1 MDSESSRNLLEQQ
14 IASFRE
20 EMGGGVPQ
28 PTASPRPASRVV
40 GFGGA
45 PVSSP
50 AGTPRDSR
58 TPRTPRQRRSSGGRS
73 PGTPGTPGSPST
85 PRSADRFVP
94 TRGAMD
100 FDLSYHQLTNE
111 NLATN
116 SLLEDDYSSGVE
128 YKSILSKMLFEG
140 ADKKILR
147 FTAPDSP
154 RSPSSSPH
162 SQRALTNVATCE
174 QAELRHIYHE
184 NMAHSPFSRMQHRQ
198 ISHTPEK
205 ILDAPDLLDD
215 YYLNLLDWSSK
226 NVLAVAL
233 GQTVYLWNAHTGQ
246 ISQLTQTTT
255 TDDYVASLSF
265 SADGSQIAVGT
276 NSAQVRLFDVEKM
289 KLIRSMKGHHHRVS
303 SLAWNGNQLSSGSRD
318 AMIFNHDV
326 RATTH
331 HQSTLQGHRQEV
343 CGLRWSPDGKQ
354 LASGGNDNILN
365 IWDHGRETPRLT
377 FSQHCAAVKALAWC
391 PFRPNLLAS
400 GGGTADRTIRFWN
413 TSSGALRNTVD
424 TKSQVCAIVWS
435 KNEEELVSSH
445 GFSHNQLTLWKYP
458 SMVKMA
464 ELTGHTSRVLHLAQS
479 PDGETVVSGA
489 ADETLRFWK
498 VFGPAKRKS
507 KASSTGGRGT
517 FSMSG
522 IR

>member
-1 MDSESSRNLLEQQ
+1 M
-14 IASFRE
+14 
-20 EMGGGVPQ
+20 
-28 PTASPRPASRVV
+28 
-40 GFGGA
+40 
-45 PVSSP
+45 
-50 AGTPRDSR
+50 
-58 TPRTPRQRRSSGGRS
+58 
-73 PGTPGTPGSPST
+73 
-85 PRSADRFVP
+85 SADRFVP
-94 TRGAMD
+94 TRSAMD

-111 NLATN
+111 NLASN

-140 ADKKILR
+140 ADRKILR
-147 FTAPDSP
+147 FSA
-154 RSPSSSPH
+154 PSSPKSPTTSPH
-162 SQRALTNVATCE
+162 SKRALQAVQNCA
-174 QAELRHIYHE
+174 QAELRQIYHE
-184 NMAHSPFSRMQHRQ
+184 NKAHSPYSRLQHRQ

-226 NVLAVAL
+226 DILAVAL
-233 GQTVYLWNAHTGQ
+233 GQTVYLWNAKTGQ
-246 ISQLTQTTT
+246 ISQLMQTSGA
-255 TDDYVASLSF
+255 DDYVASLSF
-265 SADGSQIAVGT
+265 SADGTSIAVGT

-289 KLIRSMKGHHHRVS
+289 RVVRTMKGHLARVS
-303 SLAWNGNQLSSGSRD
+303 SLSWSHHLLSSGSRD
-318 AMIFNHDV
+318 SMIFNHDV
-326 RATTH
+326 RASTH
-331 HQSTLQGHRQEV
+331 HQATLQGHRQEV
-343 CGLRWSPDGKQ
+343 CGLKWSPDGKQ
-354 LASGGNDNILN
+354 LASGGNDNLLN
-365 IWDHGRETPRLT
+365 IWDHGRTTARLT

-391 PFRPNLLAS
+391 PFRSNLLAS

-413 TSSGALRNTVD
+413 SSSGALRNTVD

-435 KNEEELVSSH
+435 RHEEELVSSH

-498 VFGPAKRKS
+498 VFGPAKRKTKS
-507 KASSTGGRGT
+507 HQPAGGGA
-517 FSMSG
+517 FSVAN

>member
-1 MDSESSRNLLEQQ
+1 MEAAGSPARTLLEQQ

-20 EMGGGVPQ
+20 DMGGAAAAAAAAP
-28 PTASPRPASRVV
+28 PTRKRAAPPTV

-50 AGTPRDSR
+50 RASPRTPGR
-58 TPRTPRQRRSSGGRS
+58 TPRTPK
-73 PGTPGTPGSPST
+73 
-85 PRSADRFVP
+85 SADRFVP
-94 TRGAMD
+94 TRSAMD

-147 FTAPDSP
+147 FSAPDSP
-154 RSPSSSPH
+154 KTPSASPH
-162 SQRALTNVATCE
+162 SKRALSSVATCE
-174 QAELRHIYHE
+174 QAELRQIYHE

-255 TDDYVASLSF
+255 TDDYVASLCF
-265 SADGSQIAVGT
+265 SADGNQIAVGT

-289 KLIRSMKGHHHRVS
+289 KLIRSMKGHMHRVS
-303 SLAWNGNQLSSGSRD
+303 SLAWNGHQLSSGSRD

-326 RATTH
+326 RAMTH
-331 HQSTLQGHRQEV
+331 HQSTLQV
-343 CGLRWSPDGKQ
+343 SNAPCDLRF
-354 LASGGNDNILN
+354 LCAS
-365 IWDHGRETPRLT
+365 
-377 FSQHCAAVKALAWC
+377 VKACYTRAG
-391 PFRPNLLAS
+391 PPPRS
-400 GGGTADRTIRFWN
+400 VR
-413 TSSGALRNTVD
+413 
-424 TKSQVCAIVWS
+424 
-435 KNEEELVSSH
+435 
-445 GFSHNQLTLWKYP
+445 
-458 SMVKMA
+458 A
-464 ELTGHTSRVLHLAQS
+464 EVVTGRQ
-479 PDGETVVSGA
+479 A
-489 ADETLRFWK
+489 AG
-498 VFGPAKRKS
+498 V
-507 KASSTGGRGT
+507 GRQ
-517 FSMSG
+517 
-522 IR
+522 